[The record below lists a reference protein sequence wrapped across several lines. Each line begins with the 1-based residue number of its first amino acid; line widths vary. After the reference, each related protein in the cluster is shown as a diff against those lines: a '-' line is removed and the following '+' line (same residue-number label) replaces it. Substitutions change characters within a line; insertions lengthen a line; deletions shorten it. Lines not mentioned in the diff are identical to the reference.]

1 LSAIEDTL
9 AYTVAVK
16 LLSISFQGLPVLDAS
31 DKVVGK
37 VTEMDLLKGL
47 RAGRNLKQVRVRE
60 IMAPPP
66 PVISK
71 ETTVEEAVEIM
82 DANHLLR
89 LPVIAGGRFIGNV
102 TRHDLLRAWMGYWVD
117 QDYAQVI
124 G

>member
-1 LSAIEDTL
+1 
-9 AYTVAVK
+9 
-16 LLSISFQGLPVLDAS
+16 
-31 DKVVGK
+31 
-37 VTEMDLLKGL
+37 MDLLKGL
-47 RAGRNLKQVRVRE
+47 RAGRNLKQIRVRE

-66 PVISK
+66 VIST

>member
-1 LSAIEDTL
+1 
-9 AYTVAVK
+9 
-16 LLSISFQGLPVLDAS
+16 
-31 DKVVGK
+31 
-37 VTEMDLLKGL
+37 
-47 RAGRNLKQVRVRE
+47 
-60 IMAPPP
+60 MAPPP
-66 PVISK
+66 PVIST

-117 QDYAQVI
+117 QDFAQVI